1 MKKIYLF
8 QIILLLFS
16 SSGSA
21 QTPISLRPDVLVNY
35 VMDVQ
40 LQITRM
46 DIDPISG
53 DLFYAT
59 AGGNIYRL
67 MAPLGTPAYDTLVAD
82 SNLHGVT
89 YVQGF
94 CFKDSSMYVSG
105 NLTSNTP
112 MTRGIVSRGRLQ
124 PNGSWSWNVVAI
136 SDAYETADYFDHL
149 FSGTIVNSTGD
160 SIYVN
165 SGSRG
170 DHGEEQTRYGLY
182 SGIRNK
188 PITSVIL
195 KIPVDGDSL
204 ILPDDSI
211 ALDTLGLIL
220 CRGIRNTYDF
230 AYNGT
235 GDLFGAENSGDRDAD
250 DELNWIQSGH
260 HYGFP
265 WVMGDSYNPQQ
276 FAGFDSSA
284 DVMINHAS
292 TSYVQ
297 GFFTNDPAFP
307 QQPGGLTLTK
317 PCLNY
322 GPDGDRF
329 RDSTNGMIMDA
340 SDLAIGMYSFT
351 AHRSPLGLVFDKDS
365 ILDSEF
371 RGNGFITCYTRGD
384 SLLAGASSLMSPFGD
399 PGEDILH
406 LEMVKDST
414 GDSYSFHST
423 RIAMGFNH
431 PVDMVLDS
439 NMLYL
444 VEVGYSG
451 TPKLWSIQ
459 LPGFN
464 VSVGEEKQ
472 LQAGVYPNPCSDKLT
487 ITYKVTNS
495 ENSFFAL
502 YSLEGKEILSQKIS
516 TNISDGKFTIDVSTI
531 PSGLYMGKF
540 VNGNLSKTV
549 RVSVMH

>member
-1 MKKIYLF
+1 
-8 QIILLLFS
+8 
-16 SSGSA
+16 
-21 QTPISLRPDVLVNY
+21 
-35 VMDVQ
+35 
-40 LQITRM
+40 
-46 DIDPISG
+46 
-53 DLFYAT
+53 
-59 AGGNIYRL
+59 
-67 MAPLGTPAYDTLVAD
+67 
-82 SNLHGVT
+82 
-89 YVQGF
+89 
-94 CFKDSSMYVSG
+94 
-105 NLTSNTP
+105 
-112 MTRGIVSRGRLQ
+112 
-124 PNGSWSWNVVAI
+124 
-136 SDAYETADYFDHL
+136 
-149 FSGTIVNSTGD
+149 
-160 SIYVN
+160 
-165 SGSRG
+165 
-170 DHGEEQTRYGLY
+170 
-182 SGIRNK
+182 
-188 PITSVIL
+188 
-195 KIPVDGDSL
+195 
-204 ILPDDSI
+204 
-211 ALDTLGLIL
+211 
-220 CRGIRNTYDF
+220 
-230 AYNGT
+230 
-235 GDLFGAENSGDRDAD
+235 
-250 DELNWIQSGH
+250 
-260 HYGFP
+260 
-265 WVMGDSYNPQQ
+265 
-276 FAGFDSSA
+276 
-284 DVMINHAS
+284 
-292 TSYVQ
+292 
-297 GFFTNDPAFP
+297 
-307 QQPGGLTLTK
+307 
-317 PCLNY
+317 
-322 GPDGDRF
+322 
-329 RDSTNGMIMDA
+329 MIMDA

-502 YSLEGKEILSQKIS
+502 YSLEGKEILSQQIS
-516 TNISDGKFTIDVSTI
+516 TDISDGKFTIDVSTI